1 MQKGKQPRLRKKGA
15 FETWTVQGKPSS
27 VFIIRSGSSSATA
40 AIAIEPKK
48 VFVVIP
54 GNPGVLHY
62 YAAFAEAVFAN
73 TANEL
78 DVVVF
83 QHPGHNTLDHH
94 TSLLASLSSSKKPLS
109 LEQQIAHK
117 LEMVD
122 HLKSLYPPNTRFIL
136 SGHSIGSFMALR
148 VLRERPSLVSKVVLL
163 FPTIKHIANT
173 RNGWLVSKLAYPGV
187 RHVLAF
193 VLMVLKPVLM
203 VFPVV
208 FYSIVALFTGMVG
221 EPLKMT
227 IEHLLH
233 YTAGFHALTLGHHEM
248 CEVLEA
254 DWETIEAH
262 HDNLTNTQ
270 QHYNMGTKKATKKFM
285 KNHLKDKVDKRRKF
299 KKENKGRIER
309 LAKEAKKIGKKT
321 DESQKEEEEEE
332 IVDHDVEMGFG
343 GVDDDGLQGSD
354 NDEDEIES
362 LDGNVS
368 DEAEEDDQE
377 GEGEDDVGSD
387 LDEEQV
393 DEEADSPA
401 APAKKHLRS
410 EIAEHKAQ
418 LEALK
423 AKDPVFYDFLLKND
437 SDLLGFGG
445 DDDDEEEE
453 EEEPQAKDDLQ
464 RIMKGE
470 IAPDQE
476 EEDEEDA
483 TSGPIELTKKML
495 STWKKALIEQHSLRS
510 ARKVVLAFRAVV
522 SQGETEN
529 EESESQTYIAG
540 NEKIANNATVL
551 ALKYVGGVLD
561 HHLPVKVNKG
571 KTPLP
576 SSASKW
582 KIVAPLVKSLLTN
595 ILRFLDQVSDEGMLR
610 FVIRESEKLAVYFAC
625 VPKSSKDL
633 LKKLLNYW
641 TSTTAETRI
650 TAFLT
655 IRRLAIACPSPYLE
669 NAIKGAYQTYSAA
682 SRTTNLHTW
691 SSIGFM
697 ANCFVELIGLDVA
710 SGYRFGFVY
719 LRTLANGL
727 RNAITTKSKESFK
740 QVYNWQYINALR
752 LWTRVLTHFC
762 EPGST
767 AESAGGKT
775 LRPLLYPL
783 TQIILGV
790 ARLKPSAKYLPLR
803 FQCCRLLIDLCK
815 KTKIFIPLASNLFEL
830 FDTAE
835 LRSHAKPSTLKPLN
849 FVLTLKAPAQ
859 YLGTR
864 TYQTGVVE
872 EVVGLLMEYYDCFSL
887 TIGFPELVVP
897 AVVQFRRWIKR
908 SKNVTANKQIQSLLE
923 SLEANAKFI
932 ESKRGSVDFA
942 PKDEGK
948 VNAFLNDVVETSVP
962 LRRHAIARR
971 KLREQQ
977 LAEMQKEADRTAPA
991 VDVVNGK
998 DMAKKKK
1005 AGGGKRGGDSDD
1017 DDEVGGGFDMDDD
1030 DDDDE
1035 EEDEDEEELEV
1046 EDEDEDEEEM
1056 EEDE

>member
-1 MQKGKQPRLRKKGA
+1 
-15 FETWTVQGKPSS
+15 
-27 VFIIRSGSSSATA
+27 
-40 AIAIEPKK
+40 
-48 VFVVIP
+48 
-54 GNPGVLHY
+54 
-62 YAAFAEAVFAN
+62 
-73 TANEL
+73 
-78 DVVVF
+78 
-83 QHPGHNTLDHH
+83 
-94 TSLLASLSSSKKPLS
+94 
-109 LEQQIAHK
+109 
-117 LEMVD
+117 
-122 HLKSLYPPNTRFIL
+122 
-136 SGHSIGSFMALR
+136 
-148 VLRERPSLVSKVVLL
+148 
-163 FPTIKHIANT
+163 
-173 RNGWLVSKLAYPGV
+173 
-187 RHVLAF
+187 
-193 VLMVLKPVLM
+193 
-203 VFPVV
+203 
-208 FYSIVALFTGMVG
+208 
-221 EPLKMT
+221 
-227 IEHLLH
+227 
-233 YTAGFHALTLGHHEM
+233 
-248 CEVLEA
+248 
-254 DWETIEAH
+254 
-262 HDNLTNTQ
+262 
-270 QHYNMGTKKATKKFM
+270 
-285 KNHLKDKVDKRRKF
+285 
-299 KKENKGRIER
+299 
-309 LAKEAKKIGKKT
+309 
-321 DESQKEEEEEE
+321 
-332 IVDHDVEMGFG
+332 MGFG
-343 GVDDDGLQGSD
+343 GADGEELGSGGEDSDDDADDIASLDGAVSDDDGGSEGGAD
-354 NDEDEIES
+354 II
-362 LDGNVS
+362 
-368 DEAEEDDQE
+368 DDSA
-377 GEGEDDVGSD
+377 DD
-387 LDEEQV
+387 
-393 DEEADSPA
+393 ADDDDA
-401 APAKKHLRS
+401 ADANRAPKTRLRS

-423 AKDPVFYDFLLKND
+423 DKDPVFYNFLLEND
-437 SDLLGFGG
+437 GDLLGFGNE
-445 DDDDEEEE
+445 DDDEDEDEDEEEEEAVADKDDLHKIMKGEKTLEEDEEEE
-453 EEEPQAKDDLQ
+453 EE
-464 RIMKGE
+464 
-470 IAPDQE
+470 
-476 EEDEEDA
+476 DA
-483 TSGPIELTKKML
+483 ANGPIELTNKML
-495 STWKKALIEQHSLRS
+495 STWKTALIEQHSLRS
-510 ARKVVLAFRAVV
+510 AKKVVLAFRAVV
-522 SQGETEN
+522 SQGETE
-529 EESESQTYIAG
+529 SETAEVQTYVAG
-540 NEKIANNATVL
+540 NEKLANNATVL
-551 ALKYVGGVLD
+551 ALKYLGGVFD

-576 SSASKW
+576 SSAPKW

-633 LKKLLNYW
+633 LKVICVFW

-710 SGYRFGFVY
+710 AGYRFGFVY

-762 EPGST
+762 EAGST

-783 TQIILGV
+783 TQVILGV

-849 FVLTLKAPAQ
+849 FVLTLKSPAQ

-872 EVVGLLMEYYDCFSL
+872 EVVGLLMEYYDCYSL

-897 AVVQFRRWIKR
+897 AVVQFRRWIKK
-908 SKNVTANKQIQSLLE
+908 SKNVTANKVVGSLLE
-923 SLEANAKFI
+923 SLEQNAKFI
-932 ESKRGSVDFA
+932 EGKRSAVDFA

-948 VNAFLNDVVETSVP
+948 VAAFLKDVVETSAP
-962 LRRHAIARR
+962 LRRHAIAKR

-991 VDVVNGK
+991 VTVLNGK

-1005 AGGGKRGGDSDD
+1005 AGGNKGSKDSDSE
-1017 DDEVGGGFDMDDD
+1017 DEVGGGFDMDDG

-1035 EEDEDEEELEV
+1035 SEEDEDEDELEM
-1046 EDEDEDEEEM
+1046 EDEDEDEEEEEM
-1056 EEDE
+1056 EEDD